1 MGRAPGISHSI
12 SGEVGAAVRQAS
24 DATFGWRAGRW
35 AALAVAVLL
44 IIGASA
50 LSYRSQQDLLSAG
63 EAVDH
68 TRGILIKI
76 ERLLSLLKDTGAGMR
91 SYLLTGDKEILE
103 PSDTAVTALP
113 KAMADLR
120 ALTADNPAQ
129 QRRLDD
135 LQPLVDERVA
145 RVARLLEAGR
155 TQGVAVLTDEETR
168 HARET
173 MDHIRA
179 IVAAM
184 TEEESERDRSRTEAA
199 RAEARAAG
207 YPLLAG
213 TLLSLALIVFVFYR
227 MNSEMGRRR
236 TAEIS
241 LRDLNETLEERV
253 HERTQQLNA
262 SERRYRKV
270 VDLIQEAIW
279 IHQDGIIQF
288 VNPAALKLF
297 GAATA
302 DALIGR
308 SIFSLLHPDDR
319 ARALERTKTVTA
331 EKRAV
336 PVVEARLVGLDG
348 RTRIAELHAVPFMQ
362 DDRLHVLSAGR
373 DVTAQRDAEAQLR
386 QSQKIEAVGRLTGG
400 VAHDFNNLLTVIVGN
415 ADVLAELCAGDDR
428 RGELARGILSA
439 ATRGS
444 ELTKQ
449 LLAFSRQQPLEP
461 RRIDVTALVRG
472 MDNLLRR
479 TLGEDVD
486 LRAIEDH
493 QLWSAVADPAQL
505 ESALLN
511 LAINA
516 RDAMPA
522 GGRLMIETRNI
533 HLDEDYA
540 ARNAEVK
547 VGDYVMVAVTD
558 TGSGMPPEVLERAF
572 EPFFT
577 TKETGKGTGLG
588 LSMIYGFM
596 KQSGGHVKIYSE
608 VGLGTTMRLYLPR
621 AAADAPAPVAPA
633 VQTDVPIGNE
643 TILAVEDD
651 VDVRLF
657 VVAQLESLGYR
668 VLAAETGIRARAI
681 LSGPERIDL
690 LFTDVVMPGGL
701 TGKQLADEAVRQ
713 RPQLKTLYTSGYTEN
728 TIIHQGRLDPGVQ
741 LLSKPYRRGDL
752 ARKVRQV
759 LDGGQ
764 S

>member
-1 MGRAPGISHSI
+1 MERAPGISHSI
-12 SGEVGAAVRQAS
+12 GGDVAAAARQAS
-24 DATFGWRAGRW
+24 DAAFGWRAGRW

-63 EAVDH
+63 SAVER
-68 TRGILIKI
+68 TRDVLIRI

-91 SYLLTGDKEILE
+91 NYLLTGDKEILE
-103 PSDTAVTALP
+103 PSDAAIAALP
-113 KAMADLR
+113 NAMAELR

-129 QRRLDD
+129 QRRLGD
-135 LQPLVDERVA
+135 LQPLVEDRVA

-173 MDHIRA
+173 MDRIRA
-179 IVAAM
+179 IVASM
-184 TEEESERDRSRTEAA
+184 TEDERELDRSRTEAV

-213 TLLSLALIVFVFYR
+213 TLLSLAIIVFVFYR
-227 MNSEMGRRR
+227 MNGEMGRRR
-236 TAEIS
+236 AAEIS

-253 HERTQQLNA
+253 HERTEQLNA

-279 IHQDGIIQF
+279 IHQDGVIQF

-302 DALIGR
+302 DAVIGR
-308 SIFSLLHPDDR
+308 PIFSLLHPDDR
-319 ARALERTKTVTA
+319 ARALERTKTVT
-331 EKRAV
+331 EEMRAV

-348 RTRIAELHAVPFMQ
+348 RLRIAELHAVPFMQ

-373 DVTAQRDAEAQLR
+373 DVTAQREAEAQLR
-386 QSQKIEAVGRLTGG
+386 QAQKIEAVGRLTGG

-428 RGELARGILSA
+428 RGDLARGILSA

-449 LLAFSRQQPLEP
+449 LLAFSRQQALEP
-461 RRIDVTALVRG
+461 RRIDVNALVQG
-472 MDNLLRR
+472 MDSLLRR
-479 TLGEDVD
+479 TLGEDID
-486 LRAIEDH
+486 LRTVEDR
-493 QLWSAVADPAQL
+493 QLWPAVADPAQL
-505 ESALLN
+505 ESAILN

-516 RDAMPA
+516 RDAMPD
-522 GGRLMIETRNI
+522 GGRLMIETRNV

-540 ARNAEVK
+540 ARHAEVK
-547 VGDYVMVAVTD
+547 AGDYVMVAVTD
-558 TGSGMPPEVLERAF
+558 TGCGMPPEVAERAF

-577 TKETGKGTGLG
+577 TKEIGKGTGLG

-621 AAADAPAPVAPA
+621 AAADAPAIAA
-633 VQTDVPIGNE
+633 SAAHTDVPTGSE
-643 TILAVEDD
+643 TILVVEDD

-668 VLAAETGIRARAI
+668 VLAAEDGVRAKKI
-681 LSGPERIDL
+681 LSGPERLDL
-690 LFTDVVMPGGL
+690 LFTDVIMPGGM
-701 TGKQLADEAVRQ
+701 TGKQLADEAVRE

-741 LLSKPYRRGDL
+741 LLSKPYRRADL

-759 LDGGQ
+759 LDDR
-764 S
+764 

>member
-12 SGEVGAAVRQAS
+12 GGEVGAAVRQAS

-103 PSDTAVTALP
+103 PSDAAVTALP

-120 ALTADNPAQ
+120 ALTADNSAQ

-184 TEEESERDRSRTEAA
+184 TEEESERDRSRTEAV

-262 SERRYRKV
+262 SEQRYRKV

-373 DVTAQRDAEAQLR
+373 DVTAQREAEAQLR

-479 TLGEDVD
+479 TLGEDID

-522 GGRLMIETRNI
+522 GGRLMIDVDSVVVDRDFVAKYPNVRPGAHVLLTVNEVRSTVRPELAAAARTRSSDVRQATGTLGVDLGTLQTLVNDCGGHLWMKAEPPGDMVLKI
-533 HLDEDYA
+533 HLPRRVVDRLQSPTPVE
-540 ARNAEVK
+540 RNR
-547 VGDYVMVAVTD
+547 
-558 TGSGMPPEVLERAF
+558 PRWFQRAF
-572 EPFFT
+572 
-577 TKETGKGTGLG
+577 G
-588 LSMIYGFM
+588 
-596 KQSGGHVKIYSE
+596 
-608 VGLGTTMRLYLPR
+608 
-621 AAADAPAPVAPA
+621 
-633 VQTDVPIGNE
+633 
-643 TILAVEDD
+643 
-651 VDVRLF
+651 
-657 VVAQLESLGYR
+657 
-668 VLAAETGIRARAI
+668 AR
-681 LSGPERIDL
+681 
-690 LFTDVVMPGGL
+690 
-701 TGKQLADEAVRQ
+701 
-713 RPQLKTLYTSGYTEN
+713 
-728 TIIHQGRLDPGVQ
+728 H
-741 LLSKPYRRGDL
+741 
-752 ARKVRQV
+752 
-759 LDGGQ
+759 
-764 S
+764 

>member
-1 MGRAPGISHSI
+1 MERAPDISHSI
-12 SGEVGAAVRQAS
+12 GGEIGAAVRQTS
-24 DATFGWRAGRW
+24 DATFGRRAGRW
-35 AALAVAVLL
+35 GALALAVLL
-44 IIGASA
+44 ILGASA

-63 EAVDH
+63 AAVDH
-68 TRGILIKI
+68 TRDVLIRI
-76 ERLLSLLKDTGAGMR
+76 ERLLSLLKDTGAGLR
-91 SYLLTGDKEILE
+91 SYLLTGDKDVLD
-103 PSDTAVTALP
+103 PSDAAIAALP

-129 QRRLDD
+129 QRRLDN
-135 LQPLVDERVA
+135 LQPLVDERIA
-145 RVARLLEAGR
+145 RVARLLEAGH
-155 TQGVAVLTDEETR
+155 TQGVAVLTDAETQ

-173 MDHIRA
+173 MERIRA

-184 TEEESERDRSRTEAA
+184 TTDENELDRSRTEAA
-199 RAEARAAG
+199 RAEARVAG

-227 MNSEMGRRR
+227 MNNEMGRRR
-236 TAEIS
+236 TAEVS

-253 HERTQQLNA
+253 HERTEQLNA
-262 SERRYRKV
+262 SERRHRKV
-270 VDLIQEAIW
+270 VDLIQDAIW

-297 GAATA
+297 GVASA
-302 DALIGR
+302 DAVVGR

-319 ARALERTKTVTA
+319 ARALERTKTVTE

-336 PVVEARLVGLDG
+336 PVVEARLMGLDG
-348 RTRIAELHAVPFMQ
+348 RTRIAELHAIPFTQ

-373 DVTAQRDAEAQLR
+373 DVTAQREAEAQLR

-461 RRIDVTALVRG
+461 RRIEVNALVRS
-472 MDNLLRR
+472 MDSLLRR
-479 TLGEDVD
+479 TLGEDIE
-486 LRAIEDH
+486 LRTIEDH

-505 ESALLN
+505 ESAILN

-533 HLDEDYA
+533 HLDQDYA
-540 ARNAEVK
+540 ARHAEVK
-547 VGDYVMVAVTD
+547 ADDYVMVAVTD
-558 TGSGMPPEVLERAF
+558 TGSGMSSEVVERAF

-577 TKETGKGTGLG
+577 TKEIGKGTGLG

-608 VGLGTTMRLYLPR
+608 AGLGTTMRLYLPR
-621 AAADAPAPVAPA
+621 AAGDAPAAAAPV
-633 VQTDVPIGNE
+633 VQADVPTGSE

-668 VLAAETGIRARAI
+668 VLAAENGIRARAI

-690 LFTDVVMPGGL
+690 LFTDVVMPGGM

-713 RPQLKTLYTSGYTEN
+713 RPRLKTLYTSGYTEN

-759 LDGGQ
+759 LDGQ